1 MSAAAAP
8 PDATLTGVTSE
19 DGTGEGLRP
28 AAAPE
33 AVAPLL
39 RMTRLLV
46 GVATEAV
53 EELDAGVSLP
63 QFRLL
68 LVLSELGPVPSARAA
83 ERLGTAPS
91 SVTRLAD
98 HLEAAG
104 YLARHREPPNR
115 SVVRLQLT
123 ADGTAIVERV
133 VHRRA
138 AEIDRLLAVL
148 PPHDQTELSRLVT
161 RLCDGADAERGG
173 AWSVL

>member
-1 MSAAAAP
+1 M
-8 PDATLTGVTSE
+8 TSE
-19 DGTGEGLRP
+19 GGTGDDREP
-28 AAAPE
+28 AAVPE

-53 EELDAGVSLP
+53 EHLDTGVSLP

-68 LVLSELGPVPSARAA
+68 LVLSELGPMPSARAA

-104 YLARHREPPNR
+104 YLVRRRERPNR
-115 SVVRLQLT
+115 SVVRLTPT
-123 ADGTAIVERV
+123 ASGTEIVERV

-138 AEIDRLLAVL
+138 TELDRLLAVL
-148 PPHDQTELSRLVT
+148 PANDQTRLAQLVT
-161 RLCDGADAERGG
+161 RLCDGADAERGDH
-173 AWSVL
+173 WSVL

>member
-1 MSAAAAP
+1 M
-8 PDATLTGVTSE
+8 TSE
-19 DGTGEGLRP
+19 GGTDDDGEP
-28 AAAPE
+28 AAVPG

-53 EELDAGVSLP
+53 EQLDIGVSLP

-68 LVLSELGPVPSARAA
+68 LILAELGPMPSARAA
-83 ERLGTAPS
+83 DRLGTAPS

-104 YLARHREPPNR
+104 YLVRHRERPNR
-115 SVVRLQLT
+115 SVVRLAPT
-123 ADGTAIVERV
+123 AAGTEVVERV

-138 AEIDRLLAVL
+138 TELDRLLAVL
-148 PPHDQTELSRLVT
+148 GPHEQTRLAQLVT
-161 RLCDGADAERGG
+161 RLCDSADAERGG
-173 AWSVL
+173 HWSVL